1 MKKKFLLFIAIVL
14 GYSLI
19 CAGGSA
25 EKSVIYNIPE
35 LGLEISLPESWI
47 ATGRNVQG
55 DNPICN
61 IVGMSASEFHDQ
73 FFNEDVYFIATD
85 PDIKYF
91 LQINSFQ
98 CIDPDYNQLTD
109 EELASLL
116 EENKN
121 LLNEEFNILQEKAS
135 HYNETFVSYYL
146 EQKTDG
152 SKVLHGLTV
161 IGGQC
166 YVLTMNVFSSSGISS
181 DFQLF
186 ENLLKGIK
194 IKTASGTG
202 ISNSSENTDGWKTVY
217 IQEKK
222 ISVMLPDGFEAIT
235 LETTESPLFD
245 KNAIANAQEIMKANG
260 NYLDAFN
267 PETNREITANVSD
280 SIISSM
286 NYLSDKDIEDTIVS
300 VFEKQGKDKG
310 LTLTKHELIKEGNTK
325 MLKTWGHVNHAEG
338 AYDILQYG
346 TIIDNQSVWITLM
359 SYDGSITKADE
370 SLLDEIW
377 QKADLIKH
385 EEYSSDN
392 NASGSRQSTLY
403 TDKDSNF
410 SFEIPAGWEEVPLNQ
425 KRNYVKTKIAPNG
438 NMNAACILYSQTDML
453 SQVST
458 LDKLVYKINSRKD
471 LDAVLMEELDKALEE
486 QSVWSSEPEINE
498 YHFLE
503 FASDLN
509 LRITEKKEFNG
520 MPYYIGQSSSQIDVL
535 DGVMSFETDS
545 LYAIIVHNGYG
556 IMIGYQDFS
565 QNQKY
570 KNDYEDVI
578 KSFITLNQ
586 N

>member
-73 FFNEDVYFIATD
+73 FFTEDVYFIATD
-85 PDIKYF
+85 SDIKYF

-458 LDKLVYKINSRKD
+458 LDKLVYRINSRKD
-471 LDAVLMEELDKALEE
+471 LDAVLIEELDNALEE
-486 QSVWSSEPEINE
+486 QSVWSSEPETNE
-498 YHFLE
+498 YHFLK

>member
-47 ATGRNVQG
+47 ATDRNVQD
-55 DNPICN
+55 DNPICS
-61 IVGMSASEFHDQ
+61 IAGMSASEFHDQ

-109 EELASLL
+109 DELASML
-116 EENKN
+116 EENKD
-121 LLNEEFNILQEKAS
+121 LLEDEFNILEAKAS
-135 HYNETFVSYYL
+135 RYNETFVSYYL

-152 SKVLHGLTV
+152 SKVLHGLTAL
-161 IGGQC
+161 GGKS
-166 YVLTMNVFSSSGISS
+166 YALIMNVFSSSGISA
-181 DFQLF
+181 DFQLL

-194 IKTASGTG
+194 INTVSGNG

-222 ISVMLPDGFEAIT
+222 ISVMLPDEFEAIT

-280 SIISSM
+280 SIIPSM
-286 NYLSDKDIEDTIVS
+286 NFLSDKDIEDTIVS

-310 LTLTKHELIKEGNTK
+310 LTLTKHELIKAGNTK

-338 AYDILQYG
+338 DYDILQYG

-410 SFEIPAGWEEVPLNQ
+410 SFEIPAGWEEVPLYQ

-438 NMNAACILYSQTDML
+438 NMNAACILYFQTDML

-458 LDKLVYKINSRKD
+458 LDKLIYRINSRKD
-471 LDAVLMEELDKALEE
+471 LDAVLIEELDNALEE
-486 QSVWSSEPEINE
+486 QSVWTSEPETNE

-535 DGVMSFETDS
+535 DGAMSFETENQ
-545 LYAIIVHNGYG
+545 YAIIVHNGYC
-556 IMIGYQDFS
+556 IMIGYQDLS